1 MACPSQTHQKVTCK
15 YIQILS
21 LISNKKYIN
30 KEWMTFYVIGTKN
43 KYQITKRTLIY
54 FRE

>member
-1 MACPSQTHQKVTCK
+1 MACLSQKHQKVTCK

-30 KEWMTFYVIGTKN
+30 KEWMAFYVIGTTN
-43 KYQITKRTLIY
+43 KYQITKKNTNI
-54 FRE
+54 F